1 MKNVL
6 VIEDGSEIAS
16 LLTIHLSDLGC
27 LVRTAETGELGLE
40 MLAKNSFDLI
50 ILDVMLPGIDGFEVC
65 RRLRIGGNQCPIIM
79 LTARSDE
86 GDKVKGLEIGAD
98 DYITK
103 PFSIRE
109 LQARVNVCLRRF
121 ARRLSD
127 ERQLVTLPGQSASRE
142 ITIDASQGINLLP
155 RQFPSMNH
163 KFLLRIRSLVEENI
177 SNPSYGVGQMAE
189 DVFLSRTQLYRKIKN
204 ATGYSPNQL
213 INEIRLERAAELIS
227 AMADTLTQI
236 CYAVGFKEPS
246 YFAKRFKKKFGLTP
260 GQYSKE
266 ISSKFHE
273 PQMPNALDLQP
284 AFRKVG

>member
-6 VIEDGSEIAS
+6 VIEDGSETAR

-27 LVRTAETGELGLE
+27 LVTSAETGELGLE
-40 MLAKNSFDLI
+40 MFAKNSFDLI
-50 ILDVMLPGIDGFEVC
+50 ILDIMLPGIDGFEVC
-65 RRLRIGGNQCPIIM
+65 RRLRIGGNECPIIM
-79 LTARSDE
+79 LTARSE
-86 GDKVKGLEIGAD
+86 EADKVKGLESGAD

-109 LQARVNVCLRRF
+109 LQARISVCLRRF
-121 ARRLSD
+121 ARRASNQ
-127 ERQLVTLPGQSASRE
+127 RQLVTSPGESTALE
-142 ITIDASQGINLLP
+142 IIIDASQENKLML

-177 SNPSYGVGQMAE
+177 SNPSYGVGQMAD
-189 DVFLSRTQLYRKIKN
+189 DVFLSRTQLYRKIKKS
-204 ATGYSPNQL
+204 TGYSPNQL
-213 INEIRLERAAELIS
+213 INEIRLERGAMLIS

-260 GQYSKE
+260 GQYWKE
-266 ISSKFHE
+266 ISSKFYE
-273 PQMPNALDLQP
+273 PQMPKALELPTD
-284 AFRKVG
+284 FRKVG